1 MGPQLGFNMVIIAKK
16 TRAGIFKKLFNDG
29 VCVVKKDAGIPRHP
43 VMDATNLEVMM
54 VMRSLKSKGLVK
66 ETYSWQYRYYTLND
80 ERRGNRERRGN
91 DRDNFRNDDRKKK
104 STPLGVDGAK
114 PVYNAGRGGP
124 RS

>member
-1 MGPQLGFNMVIIAKK
+1 
-16 TRAGIFKKLFNDG
+16 
-29 VCVVKKDAGIPRHP
+29 
-43 VMDATNLEVMM
+43 MDATNLEVMM

-66 ETYSWQYRYYTLND
+66 ETYSWQYRYYTLNDEGMDYIREFLHLPATIVPSTLKKTALSQVRGPGGRD